1 MNEYYNGDN
10 DNDVCDMDK
19 MGVFPSNTNC
29 WKINEHSRLRTFII
43 MLTF

>member
-19 MGVFPSNTNC
+19 MAVFSSNTNC
-29 WKINEHSRLRTFII
+29 WKLMNKAYGHLC
-43 MLTF
+43 